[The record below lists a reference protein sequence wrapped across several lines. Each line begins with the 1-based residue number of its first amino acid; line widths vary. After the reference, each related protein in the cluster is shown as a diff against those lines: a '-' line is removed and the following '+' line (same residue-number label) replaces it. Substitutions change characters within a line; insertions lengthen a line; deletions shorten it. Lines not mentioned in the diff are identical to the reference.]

1 MTFATGHLKDGTINL
16 DWKALARPD
25 QTVVFYMGVGGIDEI
40 CHQLMSNGLPGSHP
54 AAVVQN
60 GTSRRQRVLTS
71 DLGSL
76 PEAVAASGIKP
87 PALIIIGTVVS
98 MQKRLAW
105 FKP

>member
-1 MTFATGHLKDGTINL
+1 MGIG
-16 DWKALARPD
+16 
-25 QTVVFYMGVGGIDEI
+25 GVGEI
-40 CHQLMSNGLPGSHP
+40 CSQLLANGLPPSHP
-54 AAVVQN
+54 AAVIQH
-60 GTSRRQRVLTS
+60 GTSRRQRVVTA

-76 PEAVAASGIKP
+76 PEAVATAGIKP